1 MPAIK
6 TGNQGHDTALFAAE
20 VAHQLATPAGTSATA
35 VRAADLAFLRACKA
49 SCLANNGGAGM
60 EPYISGLIALGT
72 GGT

>member
-6 TGNQGHDTALFAAE
+6 TGVPGHDTALFAAE
-20 VAHQLATPAGTSATA
+20 VAHQLATPAGTSAA
-35 VRAADLAFLRACKA
+35 AARAADLAFLRGCKA
-49 SCLANNGGAGM
+49 SCLANNNSAGI